1 MIDIKLI
8 RSSPEKVRQGIKDR
22 GGRYLPI
29 FEELLEKDKKYR
41 TALSK
46 TEEIRAKHNKLSSE
60 IGKARSQGS
69 KPSASLAHDAEVLK
83 ESLKAHE
90 GELKVL
96 RKETQDLLLGLP
108 NPPHESSPK
117 GLSPDNNR
125 GVRENLGCKRQFSFK
140 PLDHQSIG
148 ENLGILDFA
157 TAGKLSGSRFA
168 LLRGMGAGLERSLIQ
183 FMLDVHTKENGYT
196 EIFPPFLVTPETM
209 TGTGQ
214 LPKFEEELYKVSGSP
229 PMYLIPTAE
238 VPVTNLYRDAVLKEK
253 DLPMKYTAYTACFR
267 QEAGS
272 YGKDTR
278 GLIRNHQF
286 NKVELVWFTKPEDS
300 MNALEE
306 LTKNARGILTRLE
319 LPYRVVELC
328 TGDLGFASAKTY
340 DLEVWMP
347 GENCFRE
354 VSSCSNCLD
363 FQSRRMNTRFK
374 REGARSPEFVHTLN
388 GSGLA
393 IGRIF
398 ASILENCQNEDGSVF
413 IPKALKAY
421 MGIDIIK
428 AEG

>member
-8 RSSPEKVRQGIKDR
+8 RSNPEKVRQGITDR
-22 GGRYLPI
+22 GGRSLPA
-29 FEELLEKDKKYR
+29 FEELINKDNKYR
-41 TALSK
+41 AALSK
-46 TEEIRAKHNKLSSE
+46 TEEIRAKHNSLSAE
-60 IGKARSQGS
+60 IGKTRSN
-69 KPSASLAHDAEVLK
+69 PDAAASLTRDAEVLK
-83 ESLKAHE
+83 GSLKTLE
-90 GELKVL
+90 EELNVL
-96 RKETQDLLLGLP
+96 KKDSQALLLNLP
-108 NPPHESSPK
+108 NPPHESVPK
-117 GLSPDNNR
+117 GLSPDDNR
-125 GVRENLGCKRQFSFK
+125 AVCENLGCKKQFSFK
-140 PLDHQSIG
+140 PLDHQSVG
-148 ENLGILDFA
+148 ENLGILDF
-157 TAGKLSGSRFA
+157 TAAVKLSGSRFA
-168 LLRGMGAGLERSLIQ
+168 LLKGAGAGLERSLIQ
-183 FMLDVHTKENGYT
+183 FMLDVHTRENGYT
-196 EIFPPFLVTPETM
+196 EIFPPFLVSAGTM

-214 LPKFEEELYKVSGSP
+214 LPKFEEELYRVSGEP

-238 VPVTNLYRDAVLKEK
+238 VPVTNLYRETMLKEK

-306 LTKNARGILTRLE
+306 LTKNARNIMERLE
-319 LPYRVVELC
+319 LPHRVLELC

-347 GENCFRE
+347 GENRFRE

-374 REGARSPEFVHTLN
+374 REGAVSRSPEFVHTLN

-398 ASILENCQNEDGSVF
+398 AAILENCQNEDGSVSV
-413 IPKALKAY
+413 PKVLKPY
-421 MGIDIIK
+421 MRTDLISK
-428 AEG
+428 T